1 MVTVVETDSVRGGYR
16 ITSNEKDGW
25 VPSYVLNLLTSTP
38 RRGPAWTFRKF
49 RKPSFSGSIGRK
61 DSTGSNSINGS
72 PTTPSRPITSL
83 KGLEQLQLN
92 YLISL
97 KYWTFIMLTLQKLNN
112 LIYFRNSS
120 IREIWRESHINIML
134 PSKISIHQGWV

>member
-1 MVTVVETDSVRGGYR
+1 MVTVAETDSVRGAYR

-61 DSTGSNSINGS
+61 DSTGSSSINGS
-72 PTTPSRPITSL
+72 PSTPSTPITSL
-83 KGLEQLQLN
+83 KGLESLQLN
-92 YLISL
+92 Y
-97 KYWTFIMLTLQKLNN
+97 
-112 LIYFRNSS
+112 
-120 IREIWRESHINIML
+120 
-134 PSKISIHQGWV
+134 

>member
-16 ITSNEKDGW
+16 ISSNDKEGW
-25 VPSYVLNLLTSTP
+25 VPSYVLNLLTSSP

-72 PTTPSRPITSL
+72 PTTPSMPITSL
-83 KGLEQLQLN
+83 KGTYRLC
-92 YLISL
+92 
-97 KYWTFIMLTLQKLNN
+97 
-112 LIYFRNSS
+112 
-120 IREIWRESHINIML
+120 INGL
-134 PSKISIHQGWV
+134 FF